1 MGITCRIVR
10 DSNGNID
17 YIESN
22 DGQKSNLFDNLRS
35 LYGTEKALE
44 YYALTESENFK
55 DVQEVKKEDFTFSG
69 QETLSKLEETGLADN
84 IYQMTSEGLEN
95 KLVELGVEADVAKQ
109 VSQPGGYYS
118 NANSAFSN
126 LKDKNVKN
134 IQGWMKA
141 LTDVQKN
148 GGIKNV
154 NQELEWIGLED
165 YLNNYVKENNPK
177 AGNIPSSVVE
187 DYIKSNQIEI
197 VDVEKKSWSE
207 DTTDVIAKL
216 EKKHNITITI
226 DENPMDG
233 SPMLDLG
240 GEGIDDLSDDELTD
254 LENEIKDELFTRP
267 EFEDYTKYANY
278 QLKGASNYRE
288 ILLTMPSKE
297 GKNPLHTKRDQLSKQ
312 YREAFDSGN
321 YDLANEIDNQISD
334 ITKQLKAENSLNT
347 TGEKAQYKS
356 SHWDEANIL
365 AHVRLNEKTLP
376 DGRRVLIVNEIQAD
390 ISQDLK
396 KEQEKILDRVDKE
409 FDNFLDNLIRK
420 NVIVEEC

>member
-1 MGITCRIVR
+1 MTCKIIKNQNGSPIGVA
-10 DSNGNID
+10 DSNGNPSKIFKQISQIPFLRNFD
-17 YIESN
+17 EAVNTYTYLKGKIPSLDEVAQQLQKTRLAKGVNILSPQQIE
-22 DGQKSNLFDNLRS
+22 
-35 LYGTEKALE
+35 
-44 YYALTESENFK
+44 
-55 DVQEVKKEDFTFSG
+55 QELVKRGVDA
-69 QETLSKLEETGLADN
+69 KL
-84 IYQMTSEGLEN
+84 
-95 KLVELGVEADVAKQ
+95 AKQ
-109 VSQPGGYYS
+109 VSKTGGYYS
-118 NANSAFSN
+118 NSNTAFSN

-134 IQGWMKA
+134 VQGWMKA

-197 VDVEKKSWSE
+197 VDVSKGVRTLNNDIFDIKFDGGQFIVTRNGEYEIAFENE
-207 DTTDVIAKL
+207 DTANDYIAMT
-216 EKKHNITITI
+216 EIN
-226 DENPMDG
+226 DESSQVRYSG
-233 SPMLDLG
+233 
-240 GEGIDDLSDDELTD
+240 
-254 LENEIKDELFTRP
+254 
-267 EFEDYTKYANY
+267 Y
-278 QLKGASNYRE
+278 QLKGGENYRE
-288 ILLTMPSKE
+288 VLLTMPSKE
-297 GKNPLHTKRDQLSKQ
+297 GKNPLHTKRDRLSKQ

-376 DGRRVLIVNEIQAD
+376 DGRRVLILNEIQAD

-396 KEQEKILDRVDKE
+396 KEQDKILDRVDKG
-409 FDNFLDNLIRK
+409 FDNFLDNLIMNK
-420 NVIVEEC
+420 VVIEEC